1 MPAAGPAVF
10 LDRDG
15 VINEEVEYLAHP
27 DELRLLPGV
36 PRAIRMLNRAN
47 RPVLVVTNQSAVA
60 RGYIPEEQVG
70 VIHTALSRLLARDGA
85 HVDRYYYCPHHP
97 EAGQGDY
104 LQACNCRKP
113 RPGMLLKARDDFDLD
128 LSRAALVGDKVSD
141 LGAARA
147 VGAKAILVRTG
158 YGEALSR
165 AWPEPWQP
173 DHVARDLEHAVLW
186 LLDQH

>member
-60 RGYIPEEQVG
+60 RGYIPEEQV
-70 VIHTALSRLLARDGA
+70 
-85 HVDRYYYCPHHP
+85 
-97 EAGQGDY
+97 
-104 LQACNCRKP
+104 
-113 RPGMLLKARDDFDLD
+113 
-128 LSRAALVGDKVSD
+128 
-141 LGAARA
+141 
-147 VGAKAILVRTG
+147 
-158 YGEALSR
+158 
-165 AWPEPWQP
+165 
-173 DHVARDLEHAVLW
+173 
-186 LLDQH
+186 